1 MQGASAGGSP
11 EGEAGA
17 DERLRGQG
25 RGRRVRFRM
34 PHTTIAVPSC
44 RDEEQ
49 LFYRRLDAL
58 GALGPDGFAPL
69 FAAEGWSEVT
79 EDRLLRKRVVR
90 DGRGGAPQ
98 PGQEVSVKLLGALED
113 GGLVE
118 RDPRLSFVPG
128 QGDALQVGSAGGRV
142 RGAESPASTAR
153 ASCPQAL
160 ELGVPTMRAGEVCF
174 FLAAS
179 PYGYGRAG
187 REPDVPPEAP
197 LVFEVTLLEVRD
209 GPDPQRLPPAARLR
223 LGAQKRERGNVH
235 FARGDFAA
243 ALLSYRLALSALEGS
258 GEERRDGTGVDLHPA
273 SPPGPHEEELREQRV
288 KCLNNCAAAARRL
301 QRGAEALAAVE
312 EALRL
317 SPDNGTA
324 LLRRGQL
331 LAEEGRD
338 EEAARVLRRALEL
351 DPTSKPV
358 HAELSRLA
366 KRRARTAEEPRDRPR
381 PTPSS
386 GEGMAPPEEPRSE
399 RPGLRTA
406 PARTQEERPQRSPP
420 PGPTGAAPRLLA
432 PAPQLPALS
441 PPPAERR
448 P

>member
-1 MQGASAGGSP
+1 MQGTSAGGSP
-11 EGEAGA
+11 EREAGA
-17 DERLRGQG
+17 GERLRGPG

-34 PHTTIAVPSC
+34 PHTTITVPSG

-79 EDRLLRKRVVR
+79 GERRARGAGVGLRRGRGGSHGPLPVEDRLLRKRVVR
-90 DGRGGAPQ
+90 DGQGGAPQ
-98 PGQEVSVKLLGALED
+98 PGQEVSVKVLGALED

-128 QGDALQVGSAGGRV
+128 QGDAV
-142 RGAESPASTAR
+142 
-153 ASCPQAL
+153 QAL

-243 ALLSYRLALSALEGS
+243 ALLSYRLALRALEGA
-258 GEERRDGTGVDLHPA
+258 GEERRDGAGADRHPETP
-273 SPPGPHEEELREQRV
+273 SGPHEEDEEDEEEELREQRV

-312 EALRL
+312 AALRL
-317 SPDNGTA
+317 SPNNGTA

-331 LAEEGRD
+331 LAEQGHD

-351 DPTSKPV
+351 DPASKPV
-358 HAELSRLA
+358 HAELARLA
-366 KRRARTAEEPRDRPR
+366 KRRARAAEESRDRPR
-381 PTPSS
+381 PPQSS
-386 GEGMAPPEEPRSE
+386 GCVWGRARPAPRGSAPRSRPLCPQGGSGPARGAPLRSGE
-399 RPGLRTA
+399 PPRPARPRPG
-406 PARTQEERPQRSPP
+406 AR
-420 PGPTGAAPRLLA
+420 
-432 PAPQLPALS
+432 
-441 PPPAERR
+441 
-448 P
+448 